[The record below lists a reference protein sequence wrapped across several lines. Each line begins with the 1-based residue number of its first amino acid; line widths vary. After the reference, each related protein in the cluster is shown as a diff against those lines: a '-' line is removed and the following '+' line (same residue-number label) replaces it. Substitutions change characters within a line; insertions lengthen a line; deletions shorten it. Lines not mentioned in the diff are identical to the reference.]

1 VDQRI
6 REWDEIAALDPEWS
20 ILSDPGRRHGRWPTA
35 DFFETGSQEVEV
47 VLAKASAWGVPAA
60 RGTALDFGCGVGRI
74 SRAMAAHFRSVSGLD
89 ASAVMVK
96 RARELN
102 PGIDG
107 LSFDVLGSEGTKPYP
122 DGAYDLVYCVLVL
135 QHVTDRDL
143 KSRIVGDL
151 VRVLARGGLLILQV
165 PSVVPIRRRL
175 QIRPRLYAGLRRV
188 GLSGRRLYERFHLHP
203 IRMSA
208 LHEKVVTRIIEQHGG
223 SIMEV
228 ERSRIGEP
236 PIEDRIYWVTKSR

>member
-1 VDQRI
+1 
-6 REWDEIAALDPEWS
+6 
-20 ILSDPGRRHGRWPTA
+20 
-35 DFFETGSQEVEV
+35 
-47 VLAKASAWGVPAA
+47 
-60 RGTALDFGCGVGRI
+60 
-74 SRAMAAHFRSVSGLD
+74 
-89 ASAVMVK
+89 MVK

-102 PGIDG
+102 RGIDW
-107 LSFDVLGSEGTKPYP
+107 LSFEVLGTEGMRPYA
-122 DGAYDLVYCVLVL
+122 DGRYDLVYCMLVL

-175 QIRPRLYAGLRRV
+175 QMRPRLYAGLRRV
-188 GLSGRRLYERFHLHP
+188 GVSGRLLYERFNLHP
-203 IRMSA
+203 IRMKA
-208 LHEKVVTRIIEQHGG
+208 LHEQVVTGIIEQHGG

-228 ERSRIGEP
+228 DRSRIGEP